1 VTETKDPVE
10 FLWEHR
16 VGYVALCG
24 WKYSEV
30 LLEQEHSRAMYLDF
44 FEARR
49 TRAWDRLS
57 IYNPHLVIR
66 GDTCCPSIAMA
77 DCILAV
83 VDWTLKRMFYAE
95 KKKLGDDSIR
105 ASLRRIGIN
114 GEPMFIGQPDL
125 KKIVPYTRDMVVS
138 NHLISRPI
146 FFLCTEKRPE
156 GMTNQQYREM
166 IEYMPVMD
174 ATVEMACDNEGS
186 VKFYD
191 VTQDY
196 MLARPGDFCVFYGP
210 QGKEMCDTLRQH
222 VAVEPVD
229 MRKNGSPKSDVVGA
243 GSGAENGKRDF
254 I

>member
-1 VTETKDPVE
+1 MTIIDEVRPYLGQAIIFHTTIPPRKVPRLYVYDEVTETKDPVE

-77 DCILAV
+77 DCVLAV
-83 VDWTLKRMFYAE
+83 MDWTLKRMFYAE

-105 ASLRRIGIN
+105 ASLRRIGID
-114 GEPMFIGQPDL
+114 GKPMFIGQPDL
-125 KKIVPYTRDMVVS
+125 KKIVPLHEGHGGVRSSDFS
-138 NHLISRPI
+138 SHLLHMHR
-146 FFLCTEKRPE
+146 
-156 GMTNQQYREM
+156 
-166 IEYMPVMD
+166 
-174 ATVEMACDNEGS
+174 
-186 VKFYD
+186 
-191 VTQDY
+191 
-196 MLARPGDFCVFYGP
+196 
-210 QGKEMCDTLRQH
+210 KE
-222 VAVEPVD
+222 
-229 MRKNGSPKSDVVGA
+229 NPKV
-243 GSGAENGKRDF
+243 
-254 I
+254 